1 LARGRSGIGGGRN
14 PRPGLPS
21 PEALV
26 EFLRANPGALG
37 VREIARAFRVGAA
50 EQPALRDML
59 RRVERGGELERTGD
73 RKFVAGAVLP
83 EIMQVERFGSDAD
96 GFPLARPVDR
106 SGDDAAPS
114 FRLVGAAGEELGV
127 GERALARLIRR
138 DSGAIEAEI
147 IRRLDTPG
155 SAAGSTA
162 GSTGGSRIVGVFR
175 RTRDGGEV
183 TPADRRDKGEYHV
196 LGHDAVGLADDEL
209 VVAEELPS
217 RRFGKRVRIVEQ
229 LGPANAPGAISR
241 VTIAAFDIPAE
252 FPPAALA
259 EAASARPFASA
270 GRTDLRG
277 LDLVTID
284 GSDARDFD
292 DAVWAEPDDDPAHPG
307 GWHIVVAIADVGAY
321 VTPGSALDREA
332 ARRGNSVYFPDRVVP
347 MLPEALS
354 NDLCSLVPGADRP
367 CLAVHLWVDG
377 AGRKRRH
384 RFERGVMRSAARLTY
399 DAVQAARDGH
409 PPGQADQPPETPFPL
424 APDRLLALYGAF
436 AALDRMRR
444 ARGALVLDLPEH
456 RIVLD
461 GDRRPIAIIPRT
473 RLDSHR
479 LIEEFMILANIAAA
493 EELESRHQAC
503 MYRVHDQPDPEKL
516 AALRDFLGEL
526 GIPGLALAKGQVVR
540 PELFN
545 RVLERA
551 AAMPEAAMINELV
564 LRAQAQAVYSPG
576 NLGHFGLALAR
587 YAHFTSPIRRY
598 ADLLVHRALIA
609 GTTPARD
616 AGEALGAIGEHISAT
631 ERRAAAAE
639 RAALDRY
646 RATLLGGA
654 IGTVFAAR
662 ITGVAPFGLFVT
674 LPESGADGLVPIS
687 SLPSDY
693 YNHEALRH
701 RLVGRRSNRVFALG
715 DAVTATL
722 VEADAIG
729 GRLLFRIEDEL
740 LARPSPAA
748 FRPRRGLYR
757 RRR

>member
-1 LARGRSGIGGGRN
+1 MARRHNNTAR

-37 VREIARAFRVGAA
+37 VREIARAFRLGAA

-59 RRVERGGELERTGD
+59 RRVERAGELERTGN
-73 RKFVAGAVLP
+73 RKFVAGAALP

-96 GFPLARPVDR
+96 GFPLARPVEGP
-106 SGDDAAPS
+106 GDGDAPS

-155 SAAGSTA
+155 STA

-196 LGHDAVGLADDEL
+196 LGHDAAGLADDEL

-259 EAASARPFASA
+259 EAASARPFDPA
-270 GRTDLRG
+270 GRTDLRS
-277 LDLVTID
+277 LALVTID

-292 DAVWAEPDDDPAHPG
+292 DAVWAEPDDDPANPG

-367 CLAVHLWVDG
+367 CLAVHLWIDG
-377 AGRKRRH
+377 AARKRRH
-384 RFERGVMRSAARLTY
+384 RFECGVMRSAARLTY

-493 EELESRHQAC
+493 EELEARHQAC

-564 LRAQAQAVYSPG
+564 LRAQAQAVYSPD

-701 RLVGRRSNRVFALG
+701 RLV
-715 DAVTATL
+715 
-722 VEADAIG
+722 
-729 GRLLFRIEDEL
+729 
-740 LARPSPAA
+740 
-748 FRPRRGLYR
+748 
-757 RRR
+757 